1 MMKKLIEQNIYAL
14 LTTATVLASGLI
26 ISLVFTRLLPPLE
39 FGIFLTVISFTM
51 LFTGIS
57 DLGVPNTLIKIAGE
71 SFHSKEGCAGF
82 YVRYLLKWKLA
93 ALIIVSS
100 ALLLFSEEFA
110 KLFLHDAGLAY
121 VMQAVAGLVILYSI
135 TQFIAYLFISVGKL
149 EYQFLISSILNG
161 SKVLFPWILI
171 LILGPSLTAVT
182 SGVLLS
188 FFLAAVAS
196 VLLWSLRFKKDLGC
210 AIPRSTR
217 TVNSFLFYSTVISL
231 SGYLLANID
240 SLLLNY
246 FSGPQE
252 LAFFRVGYSVVSMLG
267 SLLPIS
273 STFLLSSLVQ
283 MEARKEREL
292 QKKLFERS
300 IKYGMLASIPL
311 LFLVYLTAN
320 RVISFFWPSSYA
332 PAALALRILSISLP
346 FTFLSASGIC
356 GSLLMS
362 KGRMKELTINMAI
375 FYLVTWAIGLYLIQS
390 YGLVGTAVTIV
401 LSAIIQSV
409 VLLRFSLKLLGTHL
423 NPAHFIK
430 PALLSLIIA
439 FAIIVLN
446 PVIKSTMLLF
456 IIAGALFCISYL
468 PLLDA
473 DDKKLIN
480 ALLSIVNLGPLF

>member
-14 LTTATVLASGLI
+14 LTTVTVLASGLI
-26 ISLVFTRLLPPLE
+26 ISLVFTRLLPPVE
-39 FGIFLTVISFTM
+39 FGIFLTIISFTM

-71 SFHSKEGCAGF
+71 SFHSNEGCAGF

-93 ALIIVSS
+93 ALIIVGS
-100 ALLLFSEEFA
+100 ALLLFSGEFA

-121 VMQAVAGLVILYSI
+121 VMQAVAVLVILYSVI
-135 TQFIAYLFISVGKL
+135 QFISYLFISIGKL
-149 EYQFLISSILNG
+149 EYQSLISFILNG
-161 SKVLFPWILI
+161 SKVLFPLVLI
-171 LILGPSLTAVT
+171 LILGPSLTTVT
-182 SGVLLS
+182 FGVLLS
-188 FFLAAVAS
+188 FSLAAVAS
-196 VLLWSLRFKKDLGC
+196 VILWFLRFKKDLGC

-217 TVNSFLFYSTVISL
+217 AVNSFLFYSTVISL
-231 SGYLLANID
+231 SSYLLMNID

-252 LAFFRVGYSVVSMLG
+252 LAFFRVGYSVVSTLAA
-267 SLLPIS
+267 LLPIS

-311 LFLVYLTAN
+311 LFLVHLTAN
-320 RVISFFWPSSYA
+320 RVILFFWPSSYA
-332 PAALALRILSISLP
+332 PAALVLRILSISLP
-346 FTFLSASGIC
+346 FTFLNGVC
-356 GSLLMS
+356 GSLFMS
-362 KGRMKELTINMAI
+362 KGRMKELTINMVI

>member
-26 ISLVFTRLLPPLE
+26 ISLVFTRLLPPVE
-39 FGIFLTVISFTM
+39 FGIFLTIISFTM

-100 ALLLFSEEFA
+100 ALLLFSGEFA

-121 VMQAVAGLVILYSI
+121 VIQAVAALVILYSVI
-135 TQFIAYLFISVGKL
+135 QFICYLFISIGRL
-149 EYQFLISSILNG
+149 EYQSLVSFILNG
-161 SKVLFPWILI
+161 SKVLFPLVLI
-171 LILGPSLTAVT
+171 LVLGPSLTAVT
-182 SGVLLS
+182 FGVLLS
-188 FFLAAVAS
+188 FSLAAVAS
-196 VLLWSLRFKKDLGC
+196 VILWFLRFKKDLGC

-217 TVNSFLFYSTVISL
+217 AVNSFLFYSTVISL

-252 LAFFRVGYSVVSMLG
+252 LAFFRVGYSVVSTLAA
-267 SLLPIS
+267 LLPIS

-311 LFLVYLTAN
+311 LLLVYLTAN
-320 RVISFFWPSSYA
+320 RVILFFWPSSYA

-346 FTFLSASGIC
+346 FTFLNGIC
-356 GSLLMS
+356 GSLFMS
-362 KGRMKELTINMAI
+362 RGRMKELTINMAI

-409 VLLRFSLKLLGTHL
+409 VLLRFSLRLLGTHL

-473 DDKKLIN
+473 DDKKLMN